1 MSGRRMKSF
10 SKVLVATGIVAL
22 AGSLFLSGCST
33 TPMQLNPDI
42 TDPQLIVNPAS
53 IRLGVANVAGT
64 AIVFEG
70 SGFKPE
76 DSVFISLIGPGDTDA
91 ALANGTVEADGTFR
105 AVASPLAKV
114 TGILR
119 ANISGSYDEDGSYN
133 QFVVLTKPLVPPG
146 VYTARATAMLSGQSA
161 ETDFIIKEAAGAQQL
176 KDWLGI
182 KLGKIVDKRPR

>member
-1 MSGRRMKSF
+1 MKSF